1 MILASHQESLRV
13 LRAPDSLC
21 DTLFALSCYL
31 VPTPHTAGG
40 TLSQNLGGDPQGH
53 QTGFG
58 QPGKVIVQ
66 LRTTFLWPVFLDCVA
81 CVVICIVVIIL
92 ILNSEQAGLV
102 VAKSWVSV
110 HSRKTP

>member
-31 VPTPHTAGG
+31 VPTPTRRNIVAEF
-40 TLSQNLGGDPQGH
+40 GGDPQGH

-66 LRTTFLWPVFLDCVA
+66 LCTTFLWPVFMDCSSM
-81 CVVICIVVIIL
+81 CCY
-92 ILNSEQAGLV
+92 
-102 VAKSWVSV
+102 
-110 HSRKTP
+110 

>member
-1 MILASHQESLRV
+1 MIIASRQKS

-66 LRTTFLWPVFLDCVA
+66 LCTTFLWPVFMDCVA
-81 CVVICIVVIIL
+81 CVVIDCCYYSD
-92 ILNSEQAGLV
+92 SEF
-102 VAKSWVSV
+102 
-110 HSRKTP
+110 

>member
-31 VPTPHTAGG
+31 VPTPTRRNIVAEF
-40 TLSQNLGGDPQGH
+40 GGDPQGH

-66 LRTTFLWPVFLDCVA
+66 LLPIFMACLCLA
-81 CVVICIVVIIL
+81 CVVIFIVVIIL